1 MRRRSPAGFTLI
13 ELLITVAIIAILAAI
28 ALVNYT
34 NAIDRARQR
43 GSMADIRGV
52 ATALE
57 AYAID
62 HDRYPPAAAFTL
74 PEGLSLPSENLLVV
88 RGYLLPTYL
97 RAVPLNDG
105 WNSWFLYGA
114 NARLSDYVITST
126 GRGGVAETAPSFG
139 PTTTFQ
145 NDIIL
150 VNGKFVQWP
159 EGVQY

>member
-1 MRRRSPAGFTLI
+1 MRRRFSAGFTLV
-13 ELLITVAIIAILAAI
+13 ELLITVAIIGILAAI

-43 GSMADIRGV
+43 GSMAEIRGV

-62 HDRYPPAAAFTL
+62 LDRYPPASGFTL
-74 PEGLSLPSENLLVV
+74 PNGLVLPSENLLVV
-88 RGYLLPTYL
+88 RGYLVPTYL
-97 RAVPLNDG
+97 RAIPLIDG
-105 WNSWFLYGA
+105 WNSWFLYGT
-114 NARLSDYVITST
+114 NDPQSDYVISSA
-126 GRGGVAETAPSFG
+126 GRGGVSETAPVFG

-159 EGVQY
+159 EGVQR